1 VAETPNAPIKG
12 VMNLGR
18 LLSDIARRRPDDI
31 GLVHGE
37 ATWSWAALD
46 GRVNALVEGF
56 RQLGLE
62 KGDRVLLA
70 GGNTPGW
77 VVAFWAIL
85 KLGTYVVPVNPRLS
99 VPEMA
104 YLCDH
109 SGAKAIVYT
118 SGYEDHVDAMRA
130 EASGVAHVIALDAP
144 RAGEIAAADLIER
157 HRGAPAWEAT
167 VTRDDPCWLFYTSG
181 TTGRPKATILTHG
194 QMGFV
199 VTNHAADLMPG
210 VGPGDASLVVAPL
223 SHGAGVHMLP
233 NTARGAKSILPATPR
248 FDPGECLTLIQ
259 RWRVTNMFTVPTIV
273 KMLVEHPLIDEIDH
287 SSLRHVI
294 YAGAPM
300 YRADQK
306 TALAKLGKVLV
317 QYYGLG
323 EVTGNIT
330 VLPADEHHV
339 DDDAPGY
346 RAGTCGYPRLAME
359 VAIKDPEGAR
369 LGPDARGE
377 ICVRGPAVFHGYYN
391 NPDATAKALKD
402 GWFHTGDLGYLDAA
416 GYLYITGRAS
426 DMYISGGSNVYPRD
440 AEEVLLTHPTVNEV
454 AILGVPDPKYGESG
468 VAVVVLE
475 PGQATDE
482 AELLAHLD
490 GKLSKY
496 KWPRRIFFWPE
507 LPKSGYGK
515 VPKHQIRQELYERGD
530 LIEGEGV

>member
-1 VAETPNAPIKG
+1 
-12 VMNLGR
+12 MNLGR

-37 ATWSWAALD
+37 ETITWGTLD
-46 GRVNALVEGF
+46 GRVNALVQGMKE
-56 RQLGLE
+56 LGLT
-62 KGDRVLLA
+62 KGDRILLA
-70 GGNTPGW
+70 GGNTPSW
-77 VVAFWAIL
+77 VEAFWAIL
-85 KLGTYVVPVNPRLS
+85 KLGSFVVPVNPRLS

-104 YLCDH
+104 YLCGH
-109 SGAKAIVYT
+109 SGSKAIVYT
-118 SGYEDHVDAMRA
+118 AGYEEHVDAMRA
-130 EASGVAHVIALDAP
+130 EAASVTHVIALDGP
-144 RAGEIAAADLIER
+144 RDGEIAHTDLIEK
-157 HRGAPAWEAT
+157 HLGAAPWEAE

-210 VGPGDASLVVAPL
+210 VGPDDASLVVAPL

-248 FDPGECLTLIQ
+248 FDPGDCLKLIEK
-259 RWRVTNMFTVPTIV
+259 WRVTNMFTVPTIV
-273 KMLVEHPLIDEIDH
+273 KMLVEHPLIDEVDH
-287 SSLRHVI
+287 SSLKHVI

-306 TALAKLGKVLV
+306 HALEKLGKVLV

-330 VLPADEHHV
+330 VLPAREHHI
-339 DDDAPGY
+339 DDDHPDFRPGS
-346 RAGTCGYPRLAME
+346 CGYPRLAME
-359 VAIKDPEGAR
+359 IAIKDADGTR

-377 ICVRGPAVFHGYYN
+377 ICVRGPAVFAGYYN
-391 NPDATAKALKD
+391 NREATAKALID
-402 GWFHTGDLGYLDAA
+402 GWFHTGDLGYLDRQ

-440 AEEVLLTHPTVNEV
+440 AEEVLLTHPAVNEI
-454 AILGVPDPKYGESG
+454 AILGVADPKMGESG

-475 PGQATDE
+475 RGRSTDE
-482 AELLAHLD
+482 AELLGYLD
-490 GKLSKY
+490 GRLAKY
-496 KWPRRIFFWPE
+496 KWPRRIFFWSE

-515 VPKHQIRQELYERGD
+515 VPKHQIRKELFARGE
-530 LIEGEGV
+530 LVEGEGV